1 MCARTSLNEKRVL
14 TFSAL
19 LASGF
24 AGGGLV
30 LGLLVGSLVIVF
42 DGVYS
47 LVSLLLTLLSL
58 AVSRYIQGPSVSRF
72 PFGKAVLEPLVIA
85 VKGIVILTV
94 VLYSL
99 HSAVLA
105 MFTGGREVNPSIATL
120 FGAINVIGCG
130 YAWWFIAQK
139 SKRFSS
145 GLIGAE
151 VKQWQM
157 DTLLSVAIT
166 IGFIAAWIVS
176 KTPYAHYAQFA
187 DPAMMI
193 LMSFYFIK
201 VPFDMIRN
209 ALREL
214 LMMKPNENIYAAV
227 DKEILAL
234 EHQVSDSMELEL
246 AGVTKIGQELRINI
260 DVYPNQTQVQVADVI
275 KARRILKHKLSS
287 LSLDLQ
293 LTMNIAS

>member
-58 AVSRYIQGPSVSRF
+58 AVSRYIQRPSVSRF

-166 IGFIAAWIVS
+166 IGFVAAWIVS